1 MKLYV
6 MEYQILENYRKETYA
21 MVNVIMKGAVTIS
34 TQLPL
39 IAVDITVYH
48 DGFHGDLNETFF
60 IGKVDDVSRKLV
72 ETTYECMMKGIG
84 IGLYV
89 SVAQKF
95 NVQIMLVGCSSSWR
109 EISQYWKWDSE
120 TCVS

>member
-1 MKLYV
+1 
-6 MEYQILENYRKETYA
+6 

-34 TQLPL
+34 TQLLL

-109 EISQYWKWDSE
+109 EISQHWK
-120 TCVS
+120 